1 MECLNL
7 GMFVEEEL
15 KRNIFDLYN
24 WHYATK
30 NIRVTKLMMF
40 NWVGSYYTHQVIQ
53 GNREVNREF
62 HYDVCKKIHTFEE
75 HTSLVPFLDG
85 IVSRTLGCTLFSW
98 QPFEIL
104 AQSLNISRDEAGAII
119 WEHRNDSNPLK
130 YIDLIEE
137 VFRDQYG
144 VNEWQFKILTG
155 ILGLKNLYRLPKE
168 DDCVAK
174 TEAIVNEYFIFN
186 PTGIVVFGKG

>member
-1 MECLNL
+1 
-7 GMFVEEEL
+7 MFVEEEL

-75 HTSLVPFLDG
+75 YTSLVPFLDG

-155 ILGLKNLYRLPKE
+155 ILGLKSLYSLPKE

-174 TEAIVNEYFIFN
+174 TEAIINEYFIFN
-186 PTGIVVFGKG
+186 PTGIVVFGKD